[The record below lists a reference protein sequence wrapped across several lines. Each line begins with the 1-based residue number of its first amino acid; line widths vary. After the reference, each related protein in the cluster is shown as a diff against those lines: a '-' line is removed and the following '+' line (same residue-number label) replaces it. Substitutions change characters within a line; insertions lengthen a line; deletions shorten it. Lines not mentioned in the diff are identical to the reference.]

1 MTDNNSKSNI
11 KQAEEEKNIVDNS
24 NLIKAIVLS
33 IFDEK
38 GPTPRI
44 VWPNDLD
51 EKAGLLIAMKT
62 ISLLMGDSV
71 YQDSQGSDVGV
82 NYFGILPFPDLKLNG
97 LTYFFLI
104 PDEKARGQALAATIT
119 VLISED
125 DRVFF
130 YENMKYLRIIIDKT
144 ASQIQSNKEFND
156 LNRFMS
162 DLRSELFEF
171 TKDLKDPFS
180 ARRQIKV
187 LLTGLDK
194 AGKSSFL
201 LGIRRRYS
209 EIIKALPTRGVE
221 RTEEN
226 LFEEQN
232 SVISLWDLAGQKQYR
247 DRFLEQSKLYLYNVD
262 LIFFFID
269 IQDVERI
276 EEALGL
282 FRRIV
287 NSLIDLEEYPP
298 IVVCLNK
305 FDPDLKGSKEIFQSL
320 ETIADEI
327 EKNSDRF
334 LIKIFQTSIFDHWSL
349 VTAYSFG
356 LSQLSPNREL
366 FRTQLKKF
374 AKKTNSDAIL
384 LLNENGIILS
394 NYSKDEVSKK
404 FFEISAPHFQE
415 LYRTFKEFKIL
426 KKDFLVSSGIAD
438 ESKKIVFKKIQ
449 VEKYNLYLLLFIE
462 KSLQIQKIEKFLPD
476 FSKNLIELIHT
487 YI

>member
-1 MTDNNSKSNI
+1 LTNNNSKSNK
-11 KQAEEEKNIVDNS
+11 KQLNKENEDNNKS
-24 NLIKAIVLS
+24 GLIKAIVLS

-38 GPTPRI
+38 GPAPRV
-44 VWPNDLD
+44 VWPIDLD
-51 EKAGLLIAMKT
+51 EKSGLLIAMKT

-104 PDEKARGQALAATIT
+104 PEEKARGQALAATIT
-119 VLISED
+119 VLIDED

-130 YENMKYLRIIIDKT
+130 YENMKYLRIIIDKA
-144 ASQIQSNKEFND
+144 ASQVQTDKELD
-156 LNRFMS
+156 DHKRIM
-162 DLRSELFEF
+162 DEIRDELFEF

-180 ARRQIKV
+180 VRRQIKV

-201 LGIRRRYS
+201 MGIRRRYS

-221 RTEEN
+221 RSEEN
-226 LFEEQN
+226 IFEEQN
-232 SVISLWDLAGQKQYR
+232 SVISLWDLAGQKQYLK
-247 DRFLEQSKLYLYNVD
+247 RFLDQSKVYLYNVD

-269 IQDVERI
+269 IQDVDRI
-276 EEALGL
+276 EEALDL
-282 FRRIV
+282 FRKITD
-287 NSLIDLEEYPP
+287 SLINLDEFPP

-305 FDPDLKGSKEIFQSL
+305 FDPDLKGSKEIFKSL
-320 ETIADEI
+320 EIIADEI
-327 EKNSDRF
+327 EKSSDRF

-349 VTAYSFG
+349 ITAYSFG

-366 FRTQLKKF
+366 FRNQLKKF
-374 AKKTNSDAIL
+374 AKKTKSDAIL

-394 NYSKDEVSKK
+394 NYSKDEVSERV
-404 FFEISAPHFQE
+404 FEISAPHFQE
-415 LYRTFKEFKIL
+415 LYKTFKEFKIL
-426 KKDFLVSSGIAD
+426 QQDFLISSGIAD
-438 ESKKIVFKKIQ
+438 ESKKIIFKKIQ
-449 VEKYNLYLLLFIE
+449 VDKYNLYLLLFIE
-462 KSLQIQKIEKFLPD
+462 KTLQIEMIEKNLPD
-476 FSKNLIELIHT
+476 FSKNLLDLIHT